1 MAAVR
6 SRAPEIQHLAM
17 DAKNQ
22 VKPGIQ
28 NESRRVGSEVST
40 GTAPVNQ
47 TEVSDMSN
55 PPAPR
60 KRGIPGV
67 KIVKS
72 RPK

>member
-1 MAAVR
+1 MG
-6 SRAPEIQHLAM
+6 
-17 DAKNQ
+17 AKNQ

-28 NESRRVGSEVST
+28 HESRRVGSELST
-40 GTAPVNQ
+40 GAAPGTQ
-47 TEVSDMSN
+47 TETSDMTKL
-55 PPAPR
+55 PAPR